1 MRIRRQ
7 KNGPRT
13 REREIPRRRNP
24 RGDLFRGNESGA
36 TFLFID
42 RDIIILDA
50 A

>member
-1 MRIRRQ
+1 MGHGHEKGRFL
-7 KNGPRT
+7 
-13 REREIPRRRNP
+13 REG
-24 RGDLFRGNESGA
+24 GDLFRGNESGA